1 MKCFWGASHHRW
13 KLKFLGAWLLPC
25 QYPWLLPW
33 ISAWSLMPWVLPC
46 HKTSGSMA
54 FAMQPSMVFITTS
67 TTPHLYKACWGWK
80 SESYINS
87 ISVDLLRVDWKKKK
101 RISRLPTA
109 ERRGWALVH
118 SSFVGPY
125 LQTVHLYGW
134 AEHCVLHRCLF
145 KVLVPLN
152 NLLGTSVIRQGFS
165 PVWVSKW
172 ASRLTAPLN
181 EILQFVQQYNFIN
194 SRCAKVQ
201 HIWAEWF
208 MCPPTILWW
217 CKKNFK
223 VYRLYLWIC

>member
-1 MKCFWGASHHRW
+1 MLAVYLVIFCYWVGPVPYLELFGAGPVE
-13 KLKFLGAWLLPC
+13 KN
-25 QYPWLLPW
+25 
-33 ISAWSLMPWVLPC
+33 
-46 HKTSGSMA
+46 T
-54 FAMQPSMVFITTS
+54 
-67 TTPHLYKACWGWK
+67 LYKPCWGWK
-80 SESYINS
+80 SEKNINS
-87 ISVDLLRVDWKKKK
+87 TCSGLIEKKKK
-101 RISRLPTA
+101 HISRLPTA

-194 SRCAKVQ
+194 CRCAKVQ